1 MKVFISADIEG
12 VTTTANW
19 AETNITDGTYAPH
32 ARQMTSEVA
41 AACEGAIAAG
51 AREIVVRDA
60 HATATNIDPDALP
73 PCATLI
79 RGWSGHP
86 YSMVDG
92 IDGTFDAAMF
102 VGYHSAAGSGGSPL
116 SHTMSD
122 SPALITIN
130 GVQTSEFL
138 LYSWAAA
145 YEGVPTVFLSGDKR
159 LCEQAHELHPLLKT
173 VAVKEGFGGAVR
185 CISPQRA
192 LEQIR
197 EESEKAIKQ
206 PLAQAKIQLPGKFEL
221 TIRYKEHVRSSE
233 KEYYPGMKRIDE
245 TTLTLETDD
254 YFEILR
260 AFRFVL

>member
-12 VTTTANW
+12 IATTSTWPETHITEPFFGAF
-19 AETNITDGTYAPH
+19 AE
-32 ARQMTSEVA
+32 QMTLEVA

-51 AREIVVRDA
+51 ATEIVVKDA
-60 HATATNIDPDALP
+60 HATATNIYASRLPD
-73 PCATLI
+73 CVSLI
-79 RGWSGHP
+79 KGWSGHP

-122 SPALITIN
+122 SPALIVIN

-138 LYSWAAA
+138 LYSYAAA
-145 YEGVPTVFLSGDKR
+145 YEGVPTVFLSGDKK
-159 LCEQAHELHPLLKT
+159 LCEQAQKLHPLLKT
-173 VAVKEGFGGAVR
+173 VAVKEGFGGAVK
-185 CISPQRA
+185 CVSPKKA
-192 LEQIR
+192 VEQIR
-197 EESEKAIKQ
+197 EESEKALKQ
-206 PLAQAKIQLPGKFEL
+206 PLTQAKIQLPSEFEM
-221 TIRYKEHVRSSE
+221 TIRYKEHVQSSAS
-233 KEYYPGMKRIDE
+233 EYYPGMRRVDE
-245 TTLTLETDD
+245 TTLAFETDD

>member
-12 VTTTANW
+12 IATTATW
-19 AETNITDGTYAPH
+19 PETHITEPWFKYFAE
-32 ARQMTSEVA
+32 QMTKEVA

-51 AREIVVRDA
+51 AKEIVVRDA
-60 HATATNIDPDALP
+60 HDTATNIDAGALP
-73 PCATLI
+73 SCVTLI

-122 SPALITIN
+122 SPARIEIN

-159 LCEQAHELHPLLKT
+159 LCEQGRELHPLLKT
-173 VAVKEGFGGAVR
+173 VPVKEGFGGAVR
-185 CISPQRA
+185 CVSPQKA
-192 LEQIR
+192 TEQIR
-197 EESEKAIKQ
+197 EESEKALRQ
-206 PLAQAKIQLPGKFEL
+206 PLDRAKIQLPGKFAM
-221 TIRYKEHVRSSE
+221 TIRYKEHTRSSAA
-233 KEYYPGMKRIDE
+233 EYYPGMRRTSD
-245 TTLTLETDD
+245 TTLAFETDD